1 MKNIFLLVL
10 LVFLLHPHIYAQEIT
25 VVDFS
30 QLQPLL
36 EKRNDTTY
44 VVNFWA
50 TWCLP
55 CVKELPYFQQV
66 HDNFSNRKVK
76 VILISLDFEK
86 HLQSRLIPFIEKNNL
101 TPEVIL
107 LNDPDANSWIDKVSP
122 EWSGALPATLI
133 YNRHFRGFYE
143 QSFTYNEL
151 EQIINQNILNQ

>member
-1 MKNIFLLVL
+1 
-10 LVFLLHPHIYAQEIT
+10 

-55 CVKELPYFQQV
+55 CVKEMPYFQQV

-76 VILISLDFEK
+76 VILVSLDFEK
-86 HLQSRLIPFIEKNNL
+86 HLHSRLIPFIEKNNL

-107 LNDPDANSWIDKVSP
+107 LNDPDANSWIEKVSP

-133 YNRHFRGFYE
+133 YNRQFREFYE

>member
-1 MKNIFLLVL
+1 MKKLLLLVL
-10 LVFLLHPHIYAQEIT
+10 LLALMHPRIYAQEVN

-55 CVKELPYFQQV
+55 CIKEMPYFQQI
-66 HDNFSNRKVK
+66 HDNFSDQKVK
-76 VILISLDFEK
+76 VILVSLDFEK
-86 HLQSRLIPFIEKNNL
+86 QLDSRLKPFIAKHNL

-107 LNDPDANSWIDKVSP
+107 LNDPDANSWIDNVNP
-122 EWSGALPATLI
+122 DWSGALPATVI
-133 YNRHFRGFYE
+133 YNKNFQGFYE

-151 EQIINQNILNQ
+151 EQIINQNILN

>member
-1 MKNIFLLVL
+1 MKKLFLLVL
-10 LVFLLHPHIYAQEIT
+10 LASLFHPRISAQQIA

-36 EKRNDTTY
+36 DKRNDTTY

-55 CVKELPYFQQV
+55 CIKEMPYFQQI
-66 HDNFSNRKVK
+66 HDNFSDRKVK
-76 VILISLDFEK
+76 VVLVSLDFEK
-86 HLQSRLIPFIEKNNL
+86 QINSRLIPFIEKNNL

-107 LNDPDANSWIDKVSP
+107 LNDPDANSWIDKVNP
-122 EWSGALPATLI
+122 EWSGALPATVI
-133 YNRHFRGFYE
+133 YNKNFQGFYE

-151 EQIINQNILNQ
+151 EQIINQNILN